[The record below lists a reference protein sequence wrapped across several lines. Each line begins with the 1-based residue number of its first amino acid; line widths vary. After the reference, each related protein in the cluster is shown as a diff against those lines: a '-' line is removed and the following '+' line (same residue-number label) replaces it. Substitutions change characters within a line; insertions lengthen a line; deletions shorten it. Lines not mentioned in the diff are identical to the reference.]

1 MLRSDFPL
9 RGADIGHGDYLLTLG
24 SAQSLLC
31 RARTFPRRS
40 EHLLVALPSET
51 HAHHARSSRNQDGPN
66 QPAPSLLHLDGG
78 TGVQSIEHSLLERSD
93 LLELFTERSVLGPQP
108 LAFLLQ
114 PRDLFGDASLTS
126 AGHRLAQCVG
136 QPCASSS
143 PLTMLEVLRATAS
156 LTRQYP
162 RGLPRNYASV

>member
-1 MLRSDFPL
+1 VLRSDFPL

-51 HAHHARSSRNQDGPN
+51 HAHHARSSRNEDGPN

-78 TGVQSIEHSLLERSD
+78 TAGQSIEHSLLERSD
-93 LLELFTERSVLGPQP
+93 LLELSRSAAFSVLNRSFSCSSRVIRLAMRPSPPLAIASRSVSGSHVPPPLPSPCWRSYGPR
-108 LAFLLQ
+108 
-114 PRDLFGDASLTS
+114 PR
-126 AGHRLAQCVG
+126 
-136 QPCASSS
+136 
-143 PLTMLEVLRATAS
+143 
-156 LTRQYP
+156 
-162 RGLPRNYASV
+162 